1 MTVMDES
8 ILRNQALGIASM
20 RAVHSETTEEL
31 LAEADKVLAWLKGG
45 ETPKTETQ
53 SAHESVAA
61 VAGQEPKGE

>member
-1 MTVMDES
+1 MDES

-20 RAVHSETTEEL
+20 RVPQTEPVEFL

-45 ETPKTETQ
+45 DAPKAETQ